1 MPIYETYPTHTFYL
15 AHRREGTVTLGLLRK
30 FWNFSIS
37 LRINWYQWKEIDV
50 GKSRTLSTA
59 TVLKL
64 TDLNPTALTLTAL
77 AQTALAPTSLTR
89 TALALTSQ
97 TPTALTPTHQALTCL
112 DPDLPNPDHLEVNR
126 HDNTSFSSDG
136 KRERVLRD

>member
-15 AHRREGTVTLGLLRK
+15 AHRRQGTVTLGLLRK

-37 LRINWYQWKEIDV
+37 LRLNWYQWKEIDV
-50 GKSRTLSTA
+50 GKSRTLLTA

-64 TDLNPTALTLTAL
+64 TDLNLTALTLTAL

-89 TALALTSQ
+89 TALALNSQ
-97 TPTALTPTHQALTCL
+97 TPTHQTLTCL